1 MGFVNLQVVRPRGK
15 RTSSENGQKKHTVP
29 IELRV
34 KVIIIAIIVIHFL
47 TFTIQMI
54 ISHRNGGVLKT
65 EDRRTDHESQLIPL
79 RGAGSMSRLGVPTL
93 EVGDSG
99 THTCPATEKG
109 ATKRLTIPNSKIRS
123 LSVVNPSS

>member
-1 MGFVNLQVVRPRGK
+1 
-15 RTSSENGQKKHTVP
+15 
-29 IELRV
+29 
-34 KVIIIAIIVIHFL
+34 
-47 TFTIQMI
+47 MI

-65 EDRRTDHESQLIPL
+65 DDRRIDHESQLNPF

-109 ATKRLTIPNSKIRS
+109 AALKD
-123 LSVVNPSS
+123 